1 MKTLLALSLLITGC
15 ATPRYPAP
23 EPCRICDASTAPR
36 HDAPVRLFNPEQ
48 TTPCGRPHPGWSPAL
63 RERLT
68 RERPWTVNPTISP
81 MDALVPTPTTPMR
94 VPVGIERE
102 LLLAKPKR

>member
-1 MKTLLALSLLITGC
+1 MKRLLALTLLLAGC
-15 ATPRYPAP
+15 ASFPPP
-23 EPCRICDASTAPR
+23 EPCRICDRSSAPR

-63 RERLT
+63 LERLE
-68 RERPWTVNPTISP
+68 RERPWSVNPTISP
-81 MDALVPTPTTPMR
+81 MDALVPTSTTPMR

-102 LLLAKPKR
+102 LLLWKPKQ